1 MRRAGMPQDGLRQAA
16 LTQAALT
23 HAHRS
28 PPTVNRGVRES
39 DRAMWHL
46 IKGCAAWSRVVPGD
60 ILRLRAMCFVSF
72 KSAML
77 QGFFR
82 PVVIAF
88 GRALLLCL
96 GVERESVCVALG
108 PNLPVAGS
116 PSLTGGVPVVRV
128 GNLFFCGSAGAC
140 SMSVRARNAKTCVT
154 SPLLAPPA
162 PVKVRRGYIAGPKIH
177 TG

>member
-1 MRRAGMPQDGLRQAA
+1 MDWLVA
-16 LTQAALT
+16 
-23 HAHRS
+23 
-28 PPTVNRGVRES
+28 
-39 DRAMWHL
+39 
-46 IKGCAAWSRVVPGD
+46 RV
-60 ILRLRAMCFVSF
+60 LCFVSF
-72 KSAML
+72 KSVML

-128 GNLFFCGSAGAC
+128 GNLFFCGSAGIGSRSAK
-140 SMSVRARNAKTCVT
+140 AENAKNLRHLTAT
-154 SPLLAPPA
+154 GTAT
-162 PVKVRRGYIAGPKIH
+162 AG
-177 TG
+177 